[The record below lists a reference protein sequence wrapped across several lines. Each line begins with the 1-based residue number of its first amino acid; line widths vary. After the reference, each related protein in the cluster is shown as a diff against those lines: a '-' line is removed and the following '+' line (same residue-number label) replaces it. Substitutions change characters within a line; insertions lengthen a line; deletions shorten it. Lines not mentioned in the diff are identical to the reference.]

1 MRHDGVGPENTMP
14 PPGLQ
19 NARYSRAPHPLDID
33 RERKQHAAERIAPMK
48 LPILPTLSLSAAGLL
63 LLTVPRAAAQTP
75 SASPSPTAAPSA
87 SATPAPPTEKEDLV
101 AVAKAAGN
109 FKTFLKAVDAAGLTA
124 TLQKP
129 GPYTVFAPTDTAF
142 TKLPAGTLDDLLKP
156 ENKARLVA
164 TISYHIATGKLSAA
178 DLAKAD
184 EVKTLEGTEIDVDTS
199 TDGKIIEIDEAKILG
214 SDVEASNGVIH
225 AIDAVLQ
232 P

>member
-1 MRHDGVGPENTMP
+1 M
-14 PPGLQ
+14 
-19 NARYSRAPHPLDID
+19 
-33 RERKQHAAERIAPMK
+33 RIAVPGRGRANALRFPHAD
-48 LPILPTLSLSAAGLL
+48 LPRQNL
-63 LLTVPRAAAQTP
+63 
-75 SASPSPTAAPSA
+75 
-87 SATPAPPTEKEDLV
+87 ATNKEDLV

-164 TISYHIATGKLSAA
+164 TISYHIAPGKLTAA
-178 DLAKAD
+178 ELAKAD

-199 TDGKIIEIDEAKILG
+199 TDGKVIEIDEAKILG
-214 SDVEASNGVIH
+214 NDVEAANGIIH

>member
-1 MRHDGVGPENTMP
+1 MT
-14 PPGLQ
+14 
-19 NARYSRAPHPLDID
+19 
-33 RERKQHAAERIAPMK
+33 
-48 LPILPTLSLSAAGLL
+48 
-63 LLTVPRAAAQTP
+63 
-75 SASPSPTAAPSA
+75 
-87 SATPAPPTEKEDLV
+87 
-101 AVAKAAGN
+101 VAKAAGN
-109 FKTFLKAVDAAGLTA
+109 FKTFLKVIDAAGLTA

-129 GPYTVFAPTDTAF
+129 GPYTLFAPTDTAF
-142 TKLPAGTLDDLLKP
+142 SKLPAGTLDDLLKP

-164 TISYHIATGKLSAA
+164 TVSYHIAPSKLAAA

-214 SDVEASNGVIH
+214 NDVEASNGIIH

>member
-1 MRHDGVGPENTMP
+1 
-14 PPGLQ
+14 
-19 NARYSRAPHPLDID
+19 
-33 RERKQHAAERIAPMK
+33 MK
-48 LPILPTLSLSAAGLL
+48 IPILPTLALSAAGLL
-63 LLTVPRAAAQTP
+63 LLMVPRATAQTP
-75 SASPSPTAAPSA
+75 DATASASPTPAPSA
-87 SATPAPPTEKEDLV
+87 SATPAPPTEKEDII

-164 TISYHIATGKLSAA
+164 TISYHVATGKLSAA

>member
-1 MRHDGVGPENTMP
+1 MKLISLP
-14 PPGLQ
+14 PPSLYGIVQEMSIWNRRLRLFLLT
-19 NARYSRAPHPLDID
+19 AVCLAGIALPSA
-33 RERKQHAAERIAPMK
+33 HAQSPT
-48 LPILPTLSLSAAGLL
+48 PLPT
-63 LLTVPRAAAQTP
+63 
-75 SASPSPTAAPSA
+75 ASV
-87 SATPAPPTEKEDLV
+87 TPAPATAKEDLI

-109 FKTFLKAVDAAGLTA
+109 FKTFLKALDAAGLTA

-142 TKLPAGTLDDLLKP
+142 AKLPAGTLDDLLKP

-164 TISYHIATGKLSAA
+164 TLSYHVSPLKLTAA
-178 DLAKAD
+178 ELTKLD

-199 TDGKIIEIDEAKILG
+199 SDGKVIEIDESKILG
-214 SDVEASNGVIH
+214 NDVEASNGILH